1 MICSQNRSIEKS
13 DLTRKTISRGLS
25 IRLLSGRNCRTF
37 CILSA
42 GTSHCKSFKNLRLKL
57 KLFWEPLLDKKRGK
71 HKWSERIQAYKNEIV
86 TWLNY
91 FSFFRPIKFDIHNI
105 DHLGSNVIGCF
116 LSGSISRHEMSYR
129 CHVRRHEV
137 MFGGSGCVVLLQDRN
152 YGRWWRKYEI
162 THRKN
167 SYFFCQKNLWLS
179 SHRQPS
185 TADFILI
192 SLDDVRNITAPIWVN
207 HYWKKRHS
215 WTPDLYSDNYFRK
228 WKSASREAENPWQ
241 ILFVLSASFNGKNF
255 IDLVRT

>member
-1 MICSQNRSIEKS
+1 MTWQERRFREGFLFACCLGEIVGLSAFSPLAPAIVNRSK
-13 DLTRKTISRGLS
+13 ISGCNS
-25 IRLLSGRNCRTF
+25 NCF
-37 CILSA
+37 
-42 GTSHCKSFKNLRLKL
+42 
-57 KLFWEPLLDKKRGK
+57 LDKKRGK

-91 FSFFRPIKFDIHNI
+91 FSFFRPIKFDIDNI

-167 SYFFCQKNLWLS
+167 SYFLCQKNLWLS
-179 SHRQPS
+179 SHREPS

-207 HYWKKRHS
+207 HCWKKRHS